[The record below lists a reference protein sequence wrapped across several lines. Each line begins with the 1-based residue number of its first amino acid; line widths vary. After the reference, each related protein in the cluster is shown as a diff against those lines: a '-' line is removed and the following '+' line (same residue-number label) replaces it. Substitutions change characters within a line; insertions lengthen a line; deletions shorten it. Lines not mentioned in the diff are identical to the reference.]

1 MVLMFDL
8 HALRLNERRVLR
20 AWVRSASRDRAR
32 ASPYACRMLETTD
45 PIQREANVRQIAR
58 SLYWQG
64 WRISSIARHLELKP
78 ATVASWCR
86 RDKWKDAT
94 PIERIEAA
102 AETRLMVLIAK
113 DKKDGAD
120 YKEIDLLGR
129 QIERLARVQKYGET
143 GKEGDLNPNIAARNA
158 GPKRKPPKNEI
169 SEEQE
174 ERIVKAFRE
183 SLFDYQKVWY
193 RNGDQQTR
201 NILKSRQIGA
211 TWYFARE
218 AFVDALDTGRNQI
231 FLSASKAQAHVFKQY
246 IVQFA
251 RDVADV
257 ELTGDPIILPNGATL
272 YFLGT
277 NSRTAQS
284 YHGNLYFDEY
294 FWVPKFRELNTVASG
309 MAMHKRWRLT
319 YFSTPS
325 STTHEAYAFW
335 SGADAN
341 RGRAPC
347 DRIQIDTSHEA
358 LVRGMLGED
367 EQWRQIVT
375 VLDAIEGGCDL
386 FDLERLRRRYSAEA
400 FANLLMCQFID
411 DSVSVFKLAELQ
423 RCMVDSWE
431 EWSDDFSPLLLR
443 PFGYREVWVGYDP
456 ALTGDSAGL
465 VVVAPPRVE
474 GGTFRVLERHQF
486 RGNDFEE
493 QAAAI
498 EQITQRY
505 NVGYIAIDTTG
516 MGQGVYQLVRK
527 FYPAAVALNYSPEV
541 KTRLVLKGQSV
552 IRNGRLQFD
561 AGWTDLA
568 AAFMGIKQTMT
579 ASGRHATYTADRNE
593 ETGHADLAWA
603 CLHAIDREPLA
614 GGDINSSSFTEFYS

>member
-1 MVLMFDL
+1 
-8 HALRLNERRVLR
+8 
-20 AWVRSASRDRAR
+20 
-32 ASPYACRMLETTD
+32 MLETTD
-45 PIQREANVRQIAR
+45 PIQREADVRNIAR
-58 SLYWQG
+58 ALYWQG
-64 WRISSIARHLELKP
+64 WRISSIAQHLELKR

-86 RDKWKDAT
+86 RDKWKAAT

-113 DKKDGAD
+113 EKKDGGD
-120 YKEIDLLGR
+120 YKEMDALGR
-129 QIERLARVQKYGET
+129 QVERLARVRKYGET

-158 GPKRKPPKNEI
+158 GPKRRPPRNEI
-169 SEEQE
+169 SEEQHA
-174 ERIVKAFRE
+174 RIVKAFRE

-193 RNGDQQTR
+193 RNGDQRTR

-211 TWYFARE
+211 TWYFSRE
-218 AFVDALDTGRNQI
+218 AFVDALETGRNQI

-246 IVQFA
+246 IAQFA
-251 RDVADV
+251 RDAADV

-277 NSRTAQS
+277 NARTAQS
-284 YHGNLYFDEY
+284 YHGNFYFDEY
-294 FWVPKFRELNTVASG
+294 FWVPKFRELNKVASG
-309 MAMHKRWRLT
+309 MAMHKRWRKT

-325 STTHEAYAFW
+325 SVTHEAFAFW
-335 SGADAN
+335 SGAHAN
-341 RGRAPC
+341 RGRAAG

-358 LVRGMLGED
+358 LVRGMLCED
-367 EQWRQIVT
+367 AQWRQIVT
-375 VLDAIEGGCDL
+375 ILDAMAGGCDL
-386 FDLERLRRRYSAEA
+386 FDIDELRREYSAEE
-400 FANLLMCQFID
+400 FANLLMCAFID
-411 DSVSVFKLAELQ
+411 DSLSVFKLAELQ

-431 EWSDDFSPLLLR
+431 EWADDFSPLLLR

-474 GGTFRVLERHQF
+474 GGPFRVLERHQF
-486 RGNDFEE
+486 RGNNFED

-568 AAFMGIKQTMT
+568 AAFMAIKQTMT
-579 ASGRHATYTADRNE
+579 ASGRQATYTADRNE

-614 GGDINSSSFTEFYS
+614 GGGINSSSFTEFYS

>member
-1 MVLMFDL
+1 
-8 HALRLNERRVLR
+8 
-20 AWVRSASRDRAR
+20 
-32 ASPYACRMLETTD
+32 
-45 PIQREANVRQIAR
+45 
-58 SLYWQG
+58 
-64 WRISSIARHLELKP
+64 
-78 ATVASWCR
+78 
-86 RDKWKDAT
+86 
-94 PIERIEAA
+94 
-102 AETRLMVLIAK
+102 MVLIAK
-113 DKKDGAD
+113 DRKDGAD

-129 QIERLARVQKYGET
+129 QIERLARVRKYGET
-143 GKEGDLNPNIAARNA
+143 GKESDLNPNIAARNA
-158 GPKRKPPKNEI
+158 GPKRRPSRNEI
-169 SEEQE
+169 GEEQHG
-174 ERIVKAFRE
+174 RIVAAFRE

-193 RNGDQQTR
+193 RNGDRRTR

-218 AFVDALDTGRNQI
+218 AIVDALETGRNQI

-246 IVQFA
+246 ITQFA
-251 RDVADV
+251 RDAADV
-257 ELTGDPIILPNGATL
+257 ELTGDPIALPNGAIL

-277 NSRTAQS
+277 NARTAQS
-284 YHGNLYFDEY
+284 YHGNFYFDEY
-294 FWVPKFRELNTVASG
+294 FWVPKFRELNKVASG
-309 MAMHKRWRLT
+309 MAMHKRWRKT

-325 STTHEAYAFW
+325 SITHEAHAFW
-335 SGADAN
+335 SGAHAN
-341 RGRAPC
+341 RGRAPG
-347 DRIQIDTSHEA
+347 DQIEIDTSHEA
-358 LVRGMLGED
+358 LASGKLCGD
-367 EQWRQIVT
+367 AQWRQIVT
-375 VLDAIEGGCDL
+375 ILDAMAGGCDL
-386 FDLERLRRRYSAEA
+386 FDIDELRREYSVEE

-411 DSVSVFKLAELQ
+411 DSLSVFKLSELQ

-431 EWSDDFSPLLLR
+431 EWADDFSPLLIR
-443 PFGYREVWVGYDP
+443 PFGYRDVWVGYDP

-474 GGTFRVLERHQF
+474 GGPFRVLERHQF
-486 RGNDFEE
+486 RGNDFEQ

-527 FYPAAVALNYSPEV
+527 FYPAVVALNYSPEV

-561 AGWTDLA
+561 ASWTDVA
-568 AAFMGIKQTMT
+568 ASFMAIKQTMT
-579 ASGRHATYTADRNE
+579 ASGRQTTFTAVRNE

-614 GGDINSSSFTEFYS
+614 GAGVNASSFTEFYS

>member
-1 MVLMFDL
+1 M
-8 HALRLNERRVLR
+8 
-20 AWVRSASRDRAR
+20 
-32 ASPYACRMLETTD
+32 
-45 PIQREANVRQIAR
+45 
-58 SLYWQG
+58 
-64 WRISSIARHLELKP
+64 
-78 ATVASWCR
+78 
-86 RDKWKDAT
+86 
-94 PIERIEAA
+94 
-102 AETRLMVLIAK
+102 LIAK
-113 DKKDGAD
+113 ERKDGAD

-158 GPKRKPPKNEI
+158 GPKRKPPRNQI
-169 SEEQE
+169 SEKQE

-251 RDVADV
+251 RDAADV
-257 ELTGDPIILPNGATL
+257 ELTGDPVILPNGATL

-335 SGADAN
+335 SGADVN
-341 RGRAPC
+341 RGRAPG
-347 DRIQIDTSHEA
+347 DRIQIDVSHEA
-358 LVRGMLGED
+358 LARGMLGED

-375 VLDAIEGGCDL
+375 LLDAIEGGCDL

-431 EWSDDFSPLLLR
+431 EWADDFSPLLLR

-493 QAAAI
+493 QASAI

-527 FYPAAVALNYSPEV
+527 FYPAVVALNYSPEV

-579 ASGRHATYTADRNE
+579 ASGRHATYSADRNE

-614 GGDINSSSFTEFYS
+614 GGDLNSSSFTEFYS

>member
-8 HALRLNERRVLR
+8 HAPRLNERRVLLAR
-20 AWVRSASRDRAR
+20 VRSTPRDRAR

-257 ELTGDPIILPNGATL
+257 ELTGDPFILPNGATL

-341 RGRAPC
+341 RGRAPG

-431 EWSDDFSPLLLR
+431 EWADDFSPLLLR